1 MVVII
6 QTVITLFQNAT
17 EIHTATARAYIAPV
31 PISLQDAHLILRV
44 QCHPVQVAPIG
55 LPHGLVQLHTHM
67 LLQDATV
74 DIIVRPVVR
83 VPVNLV
89 SVVIHHIRS
98 LQIVVNVVRHTLAPQ
113 MSAVPIQETIIGL
126 QIVPVDG
133 VGWQTQALVFQ
144 TAKFI
149 QTPVVK
155 VIPTLPEHILCQLVA
170 HMFNNHRIA
179 I

>member
-67 LLQDATV
+67 LLRDATV

-89 SVVIHHIRS
+89 PVVIHHIRS

>member
-1 MVVII
+1 M
-6 QTVITLFQNAT
+6 
-17 EIHTATARAYIAPV
+17 
-31 PISLQDAHLILRV
+31 ILRV

-55 LPHGLVQLHTHM
+55 LLHGLVQLHTHM
-67 LLQDATV
+67 LLRDATV

-83 VPVNLV
+83 VYPPVNLV
-89 SVVIHHIRS
+89 PVVIHHIRS
-98 LQIVVNVVRHTLAPQ
+98 LQIVVTVVRHTLEPQ
-113 MSAVPIQETIIGL
+113 MAAVPIQETITGL

-133 VGWQTQALVFQ
+133 VGWQVRALVFQ

-155 VIPTLPEHILCQLVA
+155 VIPTLPEHILCQMVA
-170 HMFNNHRIA
+170 HMFNNNRIA

>member
-1 MVVII
+1 M
-6 QTVITLFQNAT
+6 
-17 EIHTATARAYIAPV
+17 
-31 PISLQDAHLILRV
+31 ILRV

-55 LPHGLVQLHTHM
+55 LPHGQVQLHTHM
-67 LLQDATV
+67 LLRDATV

-83 VPVNLV
+83 VYPPVNLV
-89 SVVIHHIRS
+89 PVVIHHIRS
-98 LQIVVNVVRHTLAPQ
+98 LQIVVTVVRHTLAPQ

-133 VGWQTQALVFQ
+133 VGWQVRVLVFQ

-155 VIPTLPEHILCQLVA
+155 VIPTLPEHILCQMVV